1 MPKVLI
7 LGGTTESAALAKY
20 LAKDG
25 GFVPITSLAGRTR
38 NPAIVSG
45 AMRQGGFGGIGGFV
59 DYLVADN
66 IDAVVD
72 ATHPFAEQIS
82 SNAVDACIQTKTPLI
97 RLTRAPWIA
106 NADDQW
112 TAVSSVNEAAESL
125 PLNARTFVTTG
136 RQELAPFLSRRD
148 LWNLVRVI
156 DPLDKIIESSQ
167 GVVITGRGPF
177 SVNDEIAILRK
188 YKINWLVSKNSGGAA
203 SYAKIQAARS
213 LAIPVMMVGRAVL
226 IDRPVNEC
234 ETVEQ
239 VFAWL
244 EKLFN

>member
-1 MPKVLI
+1 MPKILI
-7 LGGTTESAALAKY
+7 LGGTTESAVLAKY
-20 LAKDG
+20 LAADD
-25 GFVPITSLAGRTR
+25 GFVTITSLAGRTR
-38 NPAIVSG
+38 NPATVNG

-59 DYLVADN
+59 DYLLAVN

-82 SNAVDACIQTKTPLI
+82 NNAVDACIQTKTPLI
-97 RLTRAPWIA
+97 RLTRVPWVA
-106 NADDQW
+106 NSDDHW
-112 TAVSSVNEAAESL
+112 TDVSSVIEAAESL

-156 DPLDKIIESSQ
+156 DPLDEIIEPSQ

-177 SVNDEIAILRK
+177 SVKHEIAIFRK

-203 SYAKIQAARS
+203 SYAKIEAARS
-213 LAIPVMMVGRAVL
+213 LAIPVMMVGRAGPTH
-226 IDRPVNEC
+226 RPVNEC
-234 ETVEQ
+234 ETIEQ